1 MAVLDILIDANDI
14 RPYAQVSILIE
25 QEDQLQPYI
34 LAAQNNDIK
43 PILGNVFWTDLVQNR
58 TAKKYLTLLDGG
70 TYTKDGETLSY
81 SVLKAA
87 IAEYTYARYVM
98 GKNVQDT
105 PFGMVTKESDY
116 TQSASAKQLAEVAAA
131 HRSAGQNYLMEVMD
145 FLNDN
150 TDTYDKYKQTCGS
163 NPVAKGVIRL
173 TPITKY

>member
-1 MAVLDILIDANDI
+1 MAVLDILIDASDI

-25 QEDQLQPYI
+25 QEDQLHPYI

-58 TAKKYLTLLDGG
+58 NLQKYKDLMEGG
-70 TYTKDGETLSY
+70 NYTKEGDTLSF
-81 SVLKAA
+81 SGLKAA

-98 GKNVQDT
+98 GKNIQDT

-116 TQSASAKQLAEVAAA
+116 TQPASAKQLAEVAAA
-131 HRSAGQNYLMEVMD
+131 HRSAGQNYLMEVID
-145 FLNDN
+145 FLNQN
-150 TDTYDKYKQTCGS
+150 TTTYDKYKQTCGS

-173 TPITKY
+173 TPISKI